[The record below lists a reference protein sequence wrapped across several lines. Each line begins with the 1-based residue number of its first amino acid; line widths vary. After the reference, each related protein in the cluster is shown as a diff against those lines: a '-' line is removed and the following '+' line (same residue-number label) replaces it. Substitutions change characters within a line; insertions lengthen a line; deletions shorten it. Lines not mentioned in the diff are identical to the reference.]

1 MNNPSTKVSTKV
13 FDKKYNLKIE
23 YKLIKNKELLKSRL
37 SEIPKSSG
45 CYLFKDIDNNLL
57 YIGKSKTLR
66 NRVSSYF
73 NNYAELSPR
82 LSLMVRQ
89 ITEIEIIVTDSEYE
103 ALNLESNLIKTN
115 KPYFN
120 ILLKDDKKYPY
131 LCITWS
137 EQYPRIFITRKRRN
151 RNNFDRYYGPYVD
164 VGLLRKTL
172 FIIKKI
178 FPLRQRP
185 RPVYK
190 DRTCLNYSI
199 GRCPGVCQEI
209 ISSEDYKKTM
219 KQVSMIFQGR
229 NDDLEVFL
237 ERKMNQYSNDL
248 EFENAAKIRDQIL
261 GLKLLT
267 ESQKISIP
275 DSSINRDIFGIV
287 SENNISSIQIF
298 QMRSG
303 KLIGRIGYTQKID
316 NRDEKEIL
324 QRVLEEH
331 YINVEGVE
339 IPSEILL
346 QFNLPKHNTIEE
358 WLSELR
364 QKKVK
369 LIIPKRNKKFE
380 TVEMVLKNAKLELE
394 RILNGIQDNESAI
407 EDLTQILELTN
418 QPRRIEGYD
427 ISHIQGTDPVASQV
441 VFIDGIPSKQNYR
454 KYKIKD
460 PNIFIGHSDD
470 FASIYEVIYR
480 RFKKWSKFKIDGGD
494 ISSLQDKKKSA
505 LENDLLTDWPD
516 LIMIDGG
523 KGQLNAALKALTKLD
538 LHEEVS
544 ICSLAKKNEEIF
556 IPGFSKSL
564 DTDQNQ
570 KGLLLLRRVRDEA
583 HRFALSFHRNKRSTR
598 MNRSQLSQIPGLGPS
613 RIKDL
618 LEHFNSIDAIR
629 IASREE
635 LSKVKGLGMH
645 SANDI
650 YNYFNE
656 L

>member
-1 MNNPSTKVSTKV
+1 MSNSSIEKIDN
-13 FDKKYNLKIE
+13 KYNFKIE
-23 YKLIKNKELLKSRL
+23 YKLINNKELLKSRL

-57 YIGKSKTLR
+57 YIGKSKKLR
-66 NRVSSYF
+66 SRVSSYF
-73 NNYAELSPR
+73 NNYSDLTPR

-137 EQYPRIFITRKRRN
+137 EKYPRIFITRRRRN
-151 RNNFDRYYGPYVD
+151 RNNLDRYYGPYVD

-172 FIIKKI
+172 FTIKKI

-199 GRCPGVCQEI
+199 GRCPGVCQEV
-209 ISSEDYKKTM
+209 ISSDDYKKIM

-229 NDDLEVFL
+229 NDDLEIFL
-237 ERKMNQYSNDL
+237 QKKMLQFSNDL
-248 EFENAAKIRDQIL
+248 DYENAAKIRDQIS

-287 SENNISSIQIF
+287 SEKNVASIQIF

-303 KLIGRIGYTQKID
+303 KLIGRIGYSQKLNNEDENLILQKI
-316 NRDEKEIL
+316 
-324 QRVLEEH
+324 LEEH
-331 YINVEGVE
+331 YMNVEAVE
-339 IPSEILL
+339 IPSEVLI
-346 QFNLPKHNTIEE
+346 QYNLPKQATIED
-358 WLSELR
+358 WLTELR
-364 QKKVK
+364 KKKVK
-369 LIIPKRNKKFE
+369 ILIPKRNKKHE
-380 TVEMVLKNAKLELE
+380 TVEMVLKNAKLELD
-394 RILNGIQDNESAI
+394 RILNGIQDNESSI
-407 EDLTQILELTN
+407 EDLAQILELSE
-418 QPRRIEGYD
+418 QPKRIEGYD
-427 ISHIQGTDPVASQV
+427 ISHIQGSDPVASQV
-441 VFIDGIPSKQNYR
+441 VFIDGIPSKQHYR

-460 PNIFIGHSDD
+460 PNVFVGHSDD
-470 FASIYEVIYR
+470 FASIYEVIHR
-480 RFKKWSKFKIDGGD
+480 RFKKWSRFKKSGGD
-494 ISSLQDKKKSA
+494 FSILNDKANSK
-505 LENDLLTDWPD
+505 LDNELLSDWPD

-523 KGQLNAALKALTKLD
+523 KGQLNAAIKALKELN
-538 LHEEVS
+538 LEEEVT

-556 IPGFSKSL
+556 IPGFTKSL
-564 DTDQNQ
+564 DTDENQ
-570 KGLLLLRRVRDEA
+570 KGVLLLRRVRDEA
-583 HRFALSFHRNKRSTR
+583 HRFALSFHRDKRSKR
-598 MNRSQLSQIPGLGPS
+598 MNRSQLSQISGLGPS
-613 RIKDL
+613 RIREL
-618 LEHFNSIDAIR
+618 LEHFKSIDAIR
-629 IASREE
+629 IASKED
-635 LSKVKGLGMH
+635 LSKVKGLGKN
-645 SANDI
+645 SVNDI
-650 YNYFNE
+650 YEYFNE

>member
-1 MNNPSTKVSTKV
+1 MSNSSIETIDN
-13 FDKKYNLKIE
+13 KYNFKIE
-23 YKLIKNKELLKSRL
+23 YKLINNKELLKSRL

-57 YIGKSKTLR
+57 YIGKSKKLR
-66 NRVSSYF
+66 SRVSSYF
-73 NNYAELSPR
+73 NNFSDLTPR

-137 EQYPRIFITRKRRN
+137 DKYPRIFITRRRRN
-151 RNNFDRYYGPYVD
+151 RNNLDRYYGPYVD
-164 VGLLRKTL
+164 VGLLRRTL
-172 FIIKKI
+172 FTIKKI

-199 GRCPGVCQEI
+199 GRCPGVCQEV
-209 ISSEDYKKTM
+209 ISSDDYKKIM

-229 NDDLEVFL
+229 NDDLEIFL
-237 ERKMNQYSNDL
+237 QKKMLQFSNDL
-248 EFENAAKIRDQIL
+248 DYENAAKIRYQIS

-287 SENNISSIQIF
+287 SKKNVASIQIF

-303 KLIGRIGYTQKID
+303 KLIGRIGYSQKL
-316 NRDEKEIL
+316 NNEDESLIL
-324 QRVLEEH
+324 QKVLEEH
-331 YINVEGVE
+331 YMNVESVE
-339 IPSEILL
+339 IPSEILI
-346 QFNLPKHNTIEE
+346 QYNLPKQETIKD
-358 WLSELR
+358 WLTELR
-364 QKKVK
+364 KKKVK
-369 LIIPKRNKKFE
+369 ILIPKRNKKHE
-380 TVEMVLKNAKLELE
+380 TVEMVLKNAKLELD
-394 RILNGIQDNESAI
+394 RILNGIQDNESSI
-407 EDLTQILELTN
+407 EDLAQILELSE
-418 QPRRIEGYD
+418 QPKRIEGYD

-441 VFIDGIPSKQNYR
+441 VFIDGIPSKHHYR

-460 PNIFIGHSDD
+460 PNVFIGHSDD
-470 FASIYEVIYR
+470 FASIYEVIHR
-480 RFKKWSKFKIDGGD
+480 RFRKWSRFKKSGGD
-494 ISSLQDKKKSA
+494 FSIL
-505 LENDLLTDWPD
+505 NDTTNSKLDNELLSDWPD

-523 KGQLNAALKALTKLD
+523 KGQLNSAVKALKELNLE
-538 LHEEVS
+538 EEVT

-556 IPGFSKSL
+556 IPGFTKSL
-564 DTDQNQ
+564 DTDENQ
-570 KGLLLLRRVRDEA
+570 KGVLLLRRIRDEA
-583 HRFALSFHRNKRSTR
+583 HRFALSFHRDKRSKR
-598 MNRSQLSQIPGLGPS
+598 MNRSQLSQISGLGPS
-613 RIKDL
+613 RIREL
-618 LEHFNSIDAIR
+618 LEHFKSIDAIR
-629 IASREE
+629 IASKED
-635 LSKVKGLGMH
+635 LSKVKGLGKN
-645 SANDI
+645 SVNDI
-650 YNYFNE
+650 YEYFHD

>member
-1 MNNPSTKVSTKV
+1 MSNSFIKKI
-13 FDKKYNLKIE
+13 DKKYNFKIE
-23 YKLIKNKELLKSRL
+23 YKLINNKELLKSRL

-57 YIGKSKTLR
+57 YIGKSKKLR
-66 NRVSSYF
+66 SRVSSYF
-73 NNYAELSPR
+73 NNFADLTPR

-89 ITEIEIIVTDSEYE
+89 ITEIEIIITDSEYE

-137 EQYPRIFITRKRRN
+137 EKYPRIFITRRRRN
-151 RNNFDRYYGPYVD
+151 RNNLDRYYGPYVD
-164 VGLLRKTL
+164 VGLLRRTL
-172 FIIKKI
+172 FTIKKI

-209 ISSEDYKKTM
+209 ISSDDYKKIM

-229 NDDLEVFL
+229 NDDLELFL
-237 ERKMNQYSNDL
+237 QTKMSQFSDDL
-248 EFENAAKIRDQIL
+248 DYENAAKIRDQIT
-261 GLKLLT
+261 GLRLLT

-287 SENNISSIQIF
+287 SEKNVASIQIF

-303 KLIGRIGYTQKID
+303 KLIGRIGYSQKL
-316 NRDEKEIL
+316 NNEDENLIL

-331 YINVEGVE
+331 YMNVEGVE
-339 IPSEILL
+339 IPSEILM
-346 QFNLPKHNTIEE
+346 QYNLPKQKTLED
-358 WLSELR
+358 WLTQLR
-364 QKKVK
+364 KNKVK
-369 LIIPKRNKKFE
+369 IIIPKRNKKHE
-380 TVEMVLKNAKLELE
+380 TVEMVLKNAKLELD
-394 RILNGIQDNESAI
+394 RILNGIQDNESAV
-407 EDLTQILELTN
+407 EDLTQILELSE
-418 QPRRIEGYD
+418 QPKRIEGYD
-427 ISHIQGTDPVASQV
+427 ISHIQGSDPVASQV
-441 VFIDGIPSKQNYR
+441 VFIDGIPSKQHYR

-460 PNIFIGHSDD
+460 PNVYIGHSDD

-480 RFKKWSKFKIDGGD
+480 RFRKWSRFKESGGD
-494 ISSLQDKKKSA
+494 FSILNDKTNSK
-505 LENDLLTDWPD
+505 LDNELLSDWPD

-523 KGQLNAALKALTKLD
+523 KGQLNAAIKALKELN
-538 LHEEVS
+538 LEEEVA

-556 IPGFSKSL
+556 IPGFTKSL
-564 DTDQNQ
+564 DTDENQ
-570 KGLLLLRRVRDEA
+570 KGVLLLRRLRDEA
-583 HRFALSFHRNKRSTR
+583 HRFALSFHRDKRSKR
-598 MNRSQLSQIPGLGPS
+598 MNRSQLSQISGLGPS
-613 RIKDL
+613 RIREL
-618 LEHFNSIDAIR
+618 LEHFKSIDAIR
-629 IASREE
+629 IASKEE
-635 LSKVKGLGMH
+635 LSKVKGLGKN
-645 SANDI
+645 SVNDI
-650 YNYFNE
+650 YEYFHE

>member
-1 MNNPSTKVSTKV
+1 MSNSSIEKIEN
-13 FDKKYNLKIE
+13 KYNFKIE
-23 YKLIKNKELLKSRL
+23 YKLINNKELLKSRL

-45 CYLFKDIDNNLL
+45 CYLFKDIHNNLL
-57 YIGKSKTLR
+57 YIGKSKKLR
-66 NRVSSYF
+66 SRVSSYF
-73 NNYAELSPR
+73 NNFSDLTPR

-137 EQYPRIFITRKRRN
+137 EKYPRIFITRRRRN
-151 RNNFDRYYGPYVD
+151 RNNLDRYYGPYVD
-164 VGLLRKTL
+164 VGLLRRTL
-172 FIIKKI
+172 FTIKKI

-199 GRCPGVCQEI
+199 GRCPGVCQEV
-209 ISSEDYKKTM
+209 ISSDDYKKII

-229 NDDLEVFL
+229 NDDLEIFL
-237 ERKMNQYSNDL
+237 QKKMLQFSNDL
-248 EFENAAKIRDQIL
+248 DYENAAKIRDQIS

-287 SENNISSIQIF
+287 SEKNVASIQIF

-303 KLIGRIGYTQKID
+303 KLIGRIGYSQKL
-316 NRDEKEIL
+316 NNEDENLIL

-331 YINVEGVE
+331 YMNVEGVE
-339 IPSEILL
+339 IPSEILI
-346 QFNLPKHNTIEE
+346 QYKLPKQITIED
-358 WLSELR
+358 WLTELR
-364 QKKVK
+364 KKKVK
-369 LIIPKRNKKFE
+369 IIIPKRNKKHE
-380 TVEMVLKNAKLELE
+380 TVEMVLKNAKLELD
-394 RILNGIQDNESAI
+394 RILNGIHDNESSI
-407 EDLTQILELTN
+407 EDLAQILELSG
-418 QPRRIEGYD
+418 QPKRIEGYD

-441 VFIDGIPSKQNYR
+441 VFIDGIPSKQHYR

-460 PNIFIGHSDD
+460 PNVFIGHSDD
-470 FASIYEVIYR
+470 FASIYEVIHR
-480 RFKKWSKFKIDGGD
+480 RFRKWSRFKKSGGD
-494 ISSLQDKKKSA
+494 FSILNDKTSSKLDN
-505 LENDLLTDWPD
+505 ELLSDWPD

-523 KGQLNAALKALTKLD
+523 KGQLNAAIKALKELN
-538 LHEEVS
+538 LEEEVT

-556 IPGFSKSL
+556 IPGFTKSL
-564 DTDQNQ
+564 DTDVNQ
-570 KGLLLLRRVRDEA
+570 KGVLLLRRVRDEA
-583 HRFALSFHRNKRSTR
+583 HRFALSFHRDKRSKR
-598 MNRSQLSQIPGLGPS
+598 MNRSQLSQISGLGPS
-613 RIKDL
+613 RIREL
-618 LEHFNSIDAIR
+618 LEHFKSIDAIR
-629 IASREE
+629 IASKED
-635 LSKVKGLGMH
+635 LSKVKGLGKN
-645 SANDI
+645 SVNDI
-650 YNYFNE
+650 YEYFHE

>member
-1 MNNPSTKVSTKV
+1 MSNSSIEKIDN
-13 FDKKYNLKIE
+13 KYNFKIE
-23 YKLIKNKELLKSRL
+23 YKLINNKELLKSRL

-57 YIGKSKTLR
+57 YIGKSKKLR
-66 NRVSSYF
+66 SRVSSYF
-73 NNYAELSPR
+73 NNFSDLTPR

-137 EQYPRIFITRKRRN
+137 EKYPRIFITRRRRN
-151 RNNFDRYYGPYVD
+151 RNNLDRYYGPYVD
-164 VGLLRKTL
+164 VGLLRRTL
-172 FIIKKI
+172 FTIKKI

-199 GRCPGVCQEI
+199 GRCPGVCQEV
-209 ISSEDYKKTM
+209 ISSDDYKKIM

-229 NDDLEVFL
+229 NDDLEIFL
-237 ERKMNQYSNDL
+237 QKKMLQFSNDL
-248 EFENAAKIRDQIL
+248 DYENAAKIRDQIS

-287 SENNISSIQIF
+287 SEKNVASIQIF

-303 KLIGRIGYTQKID
+303 KLIGRIGYSQKL
-316 NRDEKEIL
+316 NNEDENLIL

-331 YINVEGVE
+331 YMNVEGVE
-339 IPSEILL
+339 IPSEILI
-346 QFNLPKHNTIEE
+346 QYNLPKQATIED
-358 WLSELR
+358 WLTELR
-364 QKKVK
+364 KKKVK
-369 LIIPKRNKKFE
+369 ILIPKRNKKHE
-380 TVEMVLKNAKLELE
+380 TVEMVLKNAKLELD
-394 RILNGIQDNESAI
+394 RILNGIQDNESSI
-407 EDLTQILELTN
+407 EDLAQILELSE
-418 QPRRIEGYD
+418 QPKRIEGYD
-427 ISHIQGTDPVASQV
+427 ISHIQGSDPVASQV
-441 VFIDGIPSKQNYR
+441 VFIDGIPSKQHYR

-460 PNIFIGHSDD
+460 PNVFIGHSDD
-470 FASIYEVIYR
+470 FASIYEVIHR
-480 RFKKWSKFKIDGGD
+480 RFKKWSRFKKSGGD
-494 ISSLQDKKKSA
+494 FSILNDKTNSK
-505 LENDLLTDWPD
+505 LDNELLSDWPD

-523 KGQLNAALKALTKLD
+523 KGQLNAAIKALKELN
-538 LHEEVS
+538 LEEEVT

-556 IPGFSKSL
+556 IPGFTKSL
-564 DTDQNQ
+564 DTDENQ
-570 KGLLLLRRVRDEA
+570 KGVLLLRRIRDEA
-583 HRFALSFHRNKRSTR
+583 HRFALSFHRDKRSKR
-598 MNRSQLSQIPGLGPS
+598 MNRSQLSQISGLGPS
-613 RIKDL
+613 RIREL
-618 LEHFNSIDAIR
+618 LEHFKSIDAIR
-629 IASREE
+629 IASKED
-635 LSKVKGLGMH
+635 LSKVKGLGKN
-645 SANDI
+645 SVNDI
-650 YNYFNE
+650 YEYFHE

>member
-1 MNNPSTKVSTKV
+1 MSNSSIEKINN
-13 FDKKYNLKIE
+13 KYNFKIE
-23 YKLIKNKELLKSRL
+23 YKLINNKELLKSRL

-57 YIGKSKTLR
+57 YIGKSKKLR
-66 NRVSSYF
+66 SRVSSYF
-73 NNYAELSPR
+73 NNYSDLTPR

-137 EQYPRIFITRKRRN
+137 EKYPRIFITRRRRN
-151 RNNFDRYYGPYVD
+151 RNNLDRYYGPYVD

-172 FIIKKI
+172 FTIKKI

-199 GRCPGVCQEI
+199 GRCPGVCQEV
-209 ISSEDYKKTM
+209 ISSDDYKKIM

-229 NDDLEVFL
+229 NDDLEIFL
-237 ERKMNQYSNDL
+237 QKKMLQFSNDL
-248 EFENAAKIRDQIL
+248 DYENAAKIRDQIS

-287 SENNISSIQIF
+287 SEKNVASIQIF

-303 KLIGRIGYTQKID
+303 KLIGRIGYSQKLNNEDENLILQKI
-316 NRDEKEIL
+316 
-324 QRVLEEH
+324 LEEH
-331 YINVEGVE
+331 YMNVEPVE
-339 IPSEILL
+339 IPSEILI
-346 QFNLPKHNTIEE
+346 QYNLPKQATIED
-358 WLSELR
+358 WLTELR
-364 QKKVK
+364 KKKVK
-369 LIIPKRNKKFE
+369 ILIPKRNKKHE
-380 TVEMVLKNAKLELE
+380 TVEMVLKNAKLELD
-394 RILNGIQDNESAI
+394 RILNGIQDNESSI
-407 EDLTQILELTN
+407 EDLAQILELSE
-418 QPRRIEGYD
+418 QPKRIEGYD
-427 ISHIQGTDPVASQV
+427 ISHIQGSDPVASQV
-441 VFIDGIPSKQNYR
+441 VFIDGIPSKQHYR

-460 PNIFIGHSDD
+460 PNVFVGHSDD
-470 FASIYEVIYR
+470 FASIYEVIHR
-480 RFKKWSKFKIDGGD
+480 RFKKWSRFKKSGGD
-494 ISSLQDKKKSA
+494 FSILNDKTNSK
-505 LENDLLTDWPD
+505 LDNELLSDWPD

-523 KGQLNAALKALTKLD
+523 KGQLNAAIKALKELN
-538 LHEEVS
+538 LEEEVT

-556 IPGFSKSL
+556 IPGFTKSL
-564 DTDQNQ
+564 DTDENQ
-570 KGLLLLRRVRDEA
+570 KGVLLLRRVRDEA
-583 HRFALSFHRNKRSTR
+583 HRFALSFHRDKRSKR
-598 MNRSQLSQIPGLGPS
+598 MNRSQLSQISGLGPS
-613 RIKDL
+613 RIREL
-618 LEHFNSIDAIR
+618 LEHFKSIDAIR
-629 IASREE
+629 IASKED
-635 LSKVKGLGMH
+635 LSKVKGLGKN
-645 SANDI
+645 SVNDI
-650 YNYFNE
+650 YEYFNE

>member
-1 MNNPSTKVSTKV
+1 MSNSSIEKIDN
-13 FDKKYNLKIE
+13 KYNFKIE
-23 YKLIKNKELLKSRL
+23 YKLINNKELLKSRL

-57 YIGKSKTLR
+57 YIGKSKKLR
-66 NRVSSYF
+66 SRVSSYF
-73 NNYAELSPR
+73 NNYSDLTPR

-137 EQYPRIFITRKRRN
+137 EKYPRIFITRRRRN
-151 RNNFDRYYGPYVD
+151 RNNLDRYYGPYVD
-164 VGLLRKTL
+164 VGLLRRTL
-172 FIIKKI
+172 FTIKKI

-199 GRCPGVCQEI
+199 GRCPGVCQEV
-209 ISSEDYKKTM
+209 ISSDDYKKIM

-229 NDDLEVFL
+229 NDDLEIFL
-237 ERKMNQYSNDL
+237 QKKMLQFSNDL
-248 EFENAAKIRDQIL
+248 DYENAAKIRDQIS

-287 SENNISSIQIF
+287 SEKNVASIQIF

-303 KLIGRIGYTQKID
+303 KLIGRIGYSQKLNNEDENLILQKI
-316 NRDEKEIL
+316 
-324 QRVLEEH
+324 LEEH
-331 YINVEGVE
+331 YMNVEPVE
-339 IPSEILL
+339 IPSEILI
-346 QFNLPKHNTIEE
+346 QYNLPKQATIED
-358 WLSELR
+358 WLTELR
-364 QKKVK
+364 KKKVK
-369 LIIPKRNKKFE
+369 ILIPKRNKKHE
-380 TVEMVLKNAKLELE
+380 TVEMVLKNAKLELD
-394 RILNGIQDNESAI
+394 RILNGIQDNESSI
-407 EDLTQILELTN
+407 EDLAQILELSE
-418 QPRRIEGYD
+418 QPKRIEGYD

-441 VFIDGIPSKQNYR
+441 VFIDGIPSKQHYR

-460 PNIFIGHSDD
+460 PNVFIGHSDD
-470 FASIYEVIYR
+470 FASIYEVIHR
-480 RFKKWSKFKIDGGD
+480 RFKKWSRFKKSGGD
-494 ISSLQDKKKSA
+494 FSILNDKTNSK
-505 LENDLLTDWPD
+505 LDNELLSDWPD

-523 KGQLNAALKALTKLD
+523 KGQLNAAIKALKELN
-538 LHEEVS
+538 LEEEVT

-556 IPGFSKSL
+556 IPGFTKSL
-564 DTDQNQ
+564 DTDENQ
-570 KGLLLLRRVRDEA
+570 KGVLLLRRVRDEA
-583 HRFALSFHRNKRSTR
+583 HRFALSFHRDKRSKR
-598 MNRSQLSQIPGLGPS
+598 MNRSQLSQISGLGPS
-613 RIKDL
+613 RIREL
-618 LEHFNSIDAIR
+618 LEHFKSIDAIR
-629 IASREE
+629 IASKED
-635 LSKVKGLGMH
+635 LSKVKGLGKN
-645 SANDI
+645 SVNDI
-650 YNYFNE
+650 YEYFNE